1 MSNRKPNESCQQMC
15 RLVISCG
22 YKREF
27 YYYFF
32 SNMSVFL
39 IYFLEWKFSLPTKP
53 AIELI
58 KANALFRF
66 GIEYSENWKKDRQIH
81 LSLFLHTTHRGGNI

>member
-1 MSNRKPNESCQQMC
+1 ME
-15 RLVISCG
+15 I
-22 YKREF
+22 F
-27 YYYFF
+27 
-32 SNMSVFL
+32 
-39 IYFLEWKFSLPTKP
+39 LPTKP

-81 LSLFLHTTHRGGNI
+81 LSLFLHTTHRGGKNLLIV